1 MLLVHKEC
9 SDEVKQAVGEILAY
23 FRDTYPSVRILVEA
37 HTVRDHPDFD
47 VVVVGEGP
55 SSEGRS

>member
-9 SDEVKQAVGEILAY
+9 SEVVKQAVGQILAY
-23 FRDTYPSVRILVEA
+23 FRDTYPSVRILVEG

-47 VVVVGEGP
+47 VVVVGEL
-55 SSEGRS
+55 S